1 MKNLKSTITLGL
13 ALLITLSLRAQNK
26 ETRSL
31 SSFSSVSVGESIEL
45 ILVPG
50 SKEEAIVQVEG
61 KDPDI
66 VITEISGQRL
76 RIRMARGTWK
86 NVNAKV
92 RLTYKSIDDLS
103 VSSSADAYSE
113 GVIKSGDF
121 DLEVSSSGFAK
132 LELDVTS
139 LDVEISSSGKAELSG
154 RTGSQDAEIS
164 SSGKLY
170 AFDLQCDDLDIEVS
184 SSGRAEVYVNKSI
197 DAEANSSGKVA
208 YKGNPKMVDIET
220 NSSGKVSKSN

>member
-1 MKNLKSTITLGL
+1 MKKIKPIITCLL
-13 ALLITLSLRAQNK
+13 SVLFTTALFAQNE

-50 SKEEAIVQVEG
+50 NKEEAIVQVDG
-61 KDPDI
+61 KDPEI
-66 VITEISGQRL
+66 VITETSGERL
-76 RIRMARGTWK
+76 KIRMAKGSWR

-92 RLTYKSIDDLS
+92 RLTYVKIDDLS
-103 VSSSADAYSE
+103 VSSSADVFSE
-113 GVIKSGDF
+113 GAIRSGDF

-132 LELDVTS
+132 LELDVSS

-154 RTGSQDAEIS
+154 KTGSQDAEVS

-170 AFDLQCDDLDIEVS
+170 AFDLVCDDLDIEVN
-184 SSGRAEVYVNKSI
+184 SSGKAEVHVTKSM
-197 DAEANSSGKVA
+197 DAEANSSGKVT
-208 YKGNPKMVDIET
+208 YKGNPKMVAIDT